1 MKQYRLAA
9 LVLLALIAGCAAER
23 VDDQVDE
30 QAEELPSLI

>member
-23 VDDQVDE
+23 VDE